1 MDNSWN
7 YAYIATVYLGSPAQ
21 PIRALFDTG
30 SANAWVI
37 SQESVYNDGFTEAT
51 SPFNAYDKSLSQTV
65 IEPTA

>member
-1 MDNSWN
+1 MVNQDEGKVGLDLDNSWN

-37 SQESVYNDGFTEAT
+37 S
-51 SPFNAYDKSLSQTV
+51 
-65 IEPTA
+65 